1 MRLKQSCNKRN
12 GFYTV
17 IKMSTNKANKPELL
31 KNGKRL
37 DGRKADELRPIK
49 IVARVLNDADGSAYI
64 EWGKNKILAGVY
76 GPSECIP
83 RHDQSL
89 YRAVIKCR
97 YNMAPFSGVE
107 EHGRSGP
114 NRRSKELSK
123 VIKEAFENV
132 IISENFPKTQI
143 EIYVE
148 VLQSDGGTRCAAL
161 TAAAV
166 ALADAGI
173 PMKDL
178 ISAVAVGKIEG
189 KMVLDLGK
197 EEDNFG
203 QSDTAIAI
211 SPRTGDLLLFQMD
224 GLLTREELAQGVSM
238 AKEAANTIRQMQIE
252 AIKKVYDEPK
262 EERFLLMK

>member
-1 MRLKQSCNKRN
+1 MIFLGDTMGGN
-12 GFYTV
+12 
-17 IKMSTNKANKPELL
+17 AADKPKLMVD
-31 KNGKRL
+31 GKRV
-37 DGRKADELRPIK
+37 DGRKADELRDVK

-89 YRAVIKCR
+89 YRSIVKCR
-97 YNMAPFSGVE
+97 YNMAPFSGAE

-143 EIYVE
+143 EIFVE
-148 VLQSDGGTRCAAL
+148 VLQSDGGTRCAAV

-173 PMKDL
+173 PMKDM
-178 ISAVAVGKIEG
+178 IAAVAVCKIDG
-189 KMVLDLGK
+189 KMAVDPGK

-203 QSDTAIAI
+203 ESDMPIAF
-211 SPRTGDLLLFQMD
+211 SPRTGDILLFQMD
-224 GLLTREELAQGVSM
+224 GLLTQEELAQGVAM
-238 AKEAANTIRQMQIE
+238 AKSASDKIRQIQVD
-252 AIKKVYDEPK
+252 AIKKVYEEPK
-262 EERFLLMK
+262 EERFLLIK

>member
-1 MRLKQSCNKRN
+1 MGATGKDRPKLFDS
-12 GFYTV
+12 
-17 IKMSTNKANKPELL
+17 
-31 KNGKRL
+31 GKRV
-37 DGRKADELRPIK
+37 DGRSVDSLRSIK
-49 IVARVLNDADGSAYI
+49 IEARVLNDADGSAYI

-97 YNMAPFSGVE
+97 YNMAPFSGME

-143 EIYVE
+143 EIFVE
-148 VLQSDGGTRCAAL
+148 VLQSDGGTRCAAV

-178 ISAVAVGKIEG
+178 INAVAVCKIDG
-189 KMVLDLGK
+189 QMAVDPGK

-203 QSDTAIAI
+203 ESDMPMAF
-211 SPRTGDLLLFQMD
+211 SPRTGDILLFQMD
-224 GLLTREELAQGVSM
+224 GLLSRDELAEGIGLARKASE
-238 AKEAANTIRQMQIE
+238 KIRKIQVD
-252 AIKKVYDEPK
+252 AIAKVYDEPK
-262 EERFLLMK
+262 EERFLVIK

>member
-1 MRLKQSCNKRN
+1 MMGGPTENSPQLIV
-12 GFYTV
+12 G
-17 IKMSTNKANKPELL
+17 
-31 KNGKRL
+31 GKRI
-37 DGRKADELRPIK
+37 DGRGLDDLRPIK

-89 YRAVIKCR
+89 YRAIVKCR
-97 YNMAPFSGVE
+97 YNMAPFSGAE

-123 VIKEAFENV
+123 VMREAFENV

-148 VLQSDGGTRCAAL
+148 ILQSDGGTRCAAL

-173 PMKDL
+173 PMKDML
-178 ISAVAVGKIEG
+178 CAVAVCKIGG
-189 KMVLDLGK
+189 KMAVDPGK

-203 QSDTAIAI
+203 ESDMPIAF
-211 SPRTGDLLLFQMD
+211 SPRNGEIQLFQMD
-224 GLLTREELAQGVSM
+224 GLLTQDELQQGFAL
-238 AKEAANTIRQMQIE
+238 AKAASTKIRALQVE
-252 AIKKVYDEPK
+252 AIRKVYEEPK
-262 EERFLLMK
+262 SERFLLIK

>member
-1 MRLKQSCNKRN
+1 MGATKD
-12 GFYTV
+12 
-17 IKMSTNKANKPELL
+17 KPKLL
-31 KNGKRL
+31 ENGKRI
-37 DGRKADELRPIK
+37 DGRKADELRNVK

-97 YNMAPFSGVE
+97 YNMAPFSGAE

-114 NRRSKELSK
+114 SRRSKELSK

-143 EIYVE
+143 EIFVE
-148 VLQSDGGTRCAAL
+148 VLQSDGGTRCAAV

-178 ISAVAVGKIEG
+178 ISAVAVCKIDG
-189 KMVLDLGK
+189 KMAVDPGK

-203 QSDTAIAI
+203 ESDMPIAF
-211 SPRTGDLLLFQMD
+211 SPRTGELLLYQMD
-224 GLLTREELAQGVSM
+224 GLLTREELSEGLDL
-238 AKEAANTIRQMQIE
+238 AKGAVEKIRRLQVD
-252 AIKKVYDEPK
+252 AIRKVYEEPR
-262 EERFLLMK
+262 EERFLIVK

>member
-1 MRLKQSCNKRN
+1 
-12 GFYTV
+12 
-17 IKMSTNKANKPELL
+17 MSVAPGTEKPKLL
-31 KNGKRL
+31 INGKRL
-37 DGRKADELRPIK
+37 DGRSPDELRPLK
-49 IVARVLNDADGSAYI
+49 IEARVLNDADGSAYV
-64 EWGKNKILAGVY
+64 EWGKNKVLAGVY

-97 YNMAPFSGVE
+97 YAMAPFSGAE

-132 IISENFPKTQI
+132 IITENFPKTQI
-143 EIYVE
+143 QIYLE

-178 ISAVAVGKIEG
+178 VCAVAVGKIEG

-203 QSDTAIAI
+203 ESDTAIAF
-211 SPRTGDLLLFQMD
+211 SPRTGELLLFQMD
-224 GLLTREELAQGVSM
+224 GLLTQEELAEGLRL
-238 AKEAANTIRQMQIE
+238 AKGASEKIRKLQVD
-252 AIKKVYDEPK
+252 AIKDVYEHPK
-262 EERFLLMK
+262 EEQFLLISK

>member
-1 MRLKQSCNKRN
+1 
-12 GFYTV
+12 V
-17 IKMSTNKANKPELL
+17 
-31 KNGKRL
+31 
-37 DGRKADELRPIK
+37 DGRGVEDLRPIK

-89 YRAVIKCR
+89 YRAIVKCR
-97 YNMAPFSGVE
+97 YNMAPFSGAE

-123 VIKEAFENV
+123 VMREAFENL

-148 VLQSDGGTRCAAL
+148 ILQSDGGTRCAAL

-178 ISAVAVGKIEG
+178 PCAVAVCKIG
-189 KMVLDLGK
+189 GQMAVDPGK

-203 QSDTAIAI
+203 ESDMPIAFA
-211 SPRTGDLLLFQMD
+211 PRNGEVLLFQMD
-224 GLLTREELAQGVSM
+224 GLLTQEELSRGFEL
-238 AKEAANTIRQMQIE
+238 AKKASEKIHQIQVD
-252 AIKKVYDEPK
+252 AIQKVYQEPK
-262 EERFLLMK
+262 EERFLLIK